1 MTILN
6 KKILGIITAR
16 GGSKGLI
23 KKNILKFGNKPL
35 IAWTIES
42 AKNSNYIDRI
52 ILSTDC
58 SEIKDVA
65 LQYSCEVPFIR
76 PAELATDTATS
87 IDVISH
93 VLNHIEGYDYF
104 VLLQPTSPL
113 RSQYDID
120 SCIEKCVNEN
130 APSCVSV
137 CKSDIYPQLMYS
149 IEDNQS
155 LKPLLSGEK
164 PTRRQDMKNYYTLN
178 GSVYVV
184 NIEFFKK
191 QGKMLADHS
200 ICYEMPKNRSI
211 DIDDEIDFSI
221 AEFILNKNLMKE
233 I

>member
-1 MTILN
+1 MALSN

-23 KKNILKFGNKPL
+23 RKNILPFGNKPL
-35 IAWTIES
+35 LAWTIEA
-42 AKNSNYIDRI
+42 AKNSKYIDRV

-58 SEIKDVA
+58 SEIKEVA

-76 PAELATDTATS
+76 PADLATDTATS
-87 IDVISH
+87 ADVISH
-93 VLNHIEGYDYF
+93 VLKNIDGFDYF

-113 RSQYDID
+113 RSSNDID
-120 SCIEKCVNEN
+120 SCIEKCINEN
-130 APSCVSV
+130 APSCISV

-149 IEDNQS
+149 IEDKQV
-155 LKPLLSGEK
+155 LKPLLSGEYQ
-164 PTRRQDMKNYYTLN
+164 TRRQDMKNYYTLN

-184 NIEFFKK
+184 NISFFKK
-191 QGKMLADHS
+191 HGILITNHS
-200 ICYEMPKNRSI
+200 ICFEMPKERSI
-211 DIDDEIDFSI
+211 DIDDEFDFSI

>member
-1 MTILN
+1 MTLLN

-23 KKNILKFGNKPL
+23 KKNILPFGDKPL

-42 AKNSNYIDRI
+42 AKNSKYLDRI
-52 ILSTDC
+52 VLSTDC

-76 PAELATDTATS
+76 PAELATDTSTS

-93 VLNHIEGYDYF
+93 VLNNINSYDYF

-113 RSQYDID
+113 RSQFDID
-120 SCIEKCVNEN
+120 TCIEKCVNEN
-130 APSCVSV
+130 APSCLSV
-137 CKSDIYPQLMYS
+137 CKSDTYPQLMYT
-149 IEDNQS
+149 IEDNQI
-155 LKPLLSGEK
+155 LKPLLAGEK

-191 QGKMLADHS
+191 YRKLIAENS
-200 ICYEMPKNRSI
+200 ICFEMPKNRSI
-211 DIDDEIDFSI
+211 DIDDEYDFSI
-221 AEFILNKNLMKE
+221 AEFILNKNLTKE